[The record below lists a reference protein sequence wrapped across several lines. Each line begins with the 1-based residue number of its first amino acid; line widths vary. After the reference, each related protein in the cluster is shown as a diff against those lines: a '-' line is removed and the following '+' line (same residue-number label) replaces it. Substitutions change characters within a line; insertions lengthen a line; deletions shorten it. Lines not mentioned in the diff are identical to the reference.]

1 MSAVKCTLAILT
13 LFILWAC
20 QPGRDL
26 SSRPERNEQGDIV
39 AQTGRTVTGDADVPV
54 DAMQTGRT
62 LADYLRTVPGVV
74 VTGHDLNAEVTIRG
88 NTSFYASNSP
98 LFVVDGIP
106 VGNNFPDVAR
116 TVNPNDVASVRVLKD
131 ATSLS
136 QWGTRGANG
145 VILISLKR
153 GDDR

>member
-1 MSAVKCTLAILT
+1 MSAVKFTLAILAFVS
-13 LFILWAC
+13 LAAC

-26 SSRPERNEQGDIV
+26 SSRPQRDERGDIV
-39 AQTGRTVTGDADVPV
+39 ARAGRPTTGDADVSV
-54 DAMQTGRT
+54 DAMNTGRT

-74 VTGHDLNAEVTIRG
+74 VTGHDLNAEVSIRG

-106 VGNNFPDVAR
+106 VGNHFPDVAR
-116 TVNPNDVASVRVLKD
+116 TINVNEVASVRVLKD
-131 ATSLS
+131 ATSLAT
-136 QWGTRGANG
+136 WGSRGANG

-153 GDDR
+153 GSEQ